1 MPRLHVEALAFC
13 VAWAAV
19 AIAGFVYAGRLAGA
33 LLSVGLML
41 VVMPASALILSRTE
55 DFALER
61 QARWGILAIAGLGL
75 AIWLNA

>member
-13 VAWAAV
+13 LAWAAV
-19 AIAGFVYAGRLAGA
+19 AILGFVYAGRLAGA

-41 VVMPASALILSRTE
+41 IVMPASALILSKTE

-61 QARWGILAIAGLGL
+61 QVRWGILAIAGLTL